1 MAACHVVWMAGV
13 LQGQVVVAVDHQEV
27 GASLLEQVV
36 REVCCYL
43 KVEEARRSLFE
54 GLVWNLLVAEEEGRA
69 SLMEC
74 LVVQMEIHGPASVLW
89 GVMVE
94 VGPHEMGRTEQV
106 EVCWVREEE
115 HLLESLAWMENLGG
129 PWEDQGHCYGHQQ
142 GFLEV

>member
-1 MAACHVVWMAGV
+1 MACHVVWMAGV

-27 GASLLEQVV
+27 GASLLEQAV

-43 KVEEARRSLFE
+43 ELEARRSLVE

-74 LVVQMEIHGPASVLW
+74 LVVQMEIRGPALVLR

-94 VGPHEMGRTEQV
+94 VGPHETGRTEQV
-106 EVCWVREEE
+106 EVRWVWEEE

-142 GFLEV
+142 GLLEV